1 MVTISRQTGAGGDE
15 IARLLAEELGWRL
28 LDNEL
33 LESLLVARGFPRG
46 EVETYTER
54 KPNLWHRFSAEKDR
68 YLHFLKMVS
77 YEFAR
82 HGGCVVLG
90 RGGQVLFGNV
100 PGIIRVR
107 VVAPLQDRV
116 TRIRGQFGNDE
127 RRALQAVHH
136 IDNERA
142 GFYRCLLQTNW
153 DSPDLYDFTI
163 NTHLISLRTAA
174 DLIKKTLGSKEVVAR
189 QKEASRRLAD
199 LYLAEKAMIAVLFE
213 QKLPIHGLEI
223 EVDDGTITL
232 RGTARDNPSI
242 ERCREVAAGVFS
254 LSSINNEIC
263 FEPKC
268 MGTLA
273 GIHRGA

>member
-33 LESLLVARGFPRG
+33 LESLLVERGFPKA

-54 KPNLWHRFSAEKDR
+54 KPDLWHRFSVEKDR

-82 HGGCVVLG
+82 HEGCVVVG

-116 TRIRGQFGNDE
+116 TRVRGQFGNDE
-127 RRALQAVHH
+127 RRALHAVHH
-136 IDNERA
+136 LDEERA
-142 GFYRCLLQTNW
+142 GFYRFLLQTDW
-153 DSPDLYDFTI
+153 DSPDLYDLII
-163 NTHLISLRTAA
+163 NTHLVSLRTAT
-174 DLIKKTLGSKEVVAR
+174 DLIKKILGSRKVAVR
-189 QKEASRRLAD
+189 QKEASRKLAD
-199 LYLAEKAMIAVLFE
+199 LYLAEKATIAVLFE
-213 QKLPIHGLEI
+213 QKLPIYGLEI
-223 EVDDGTITL
+223 EVNDGAITL
-232 RGTARDNPSI
+232 KGTARDHPSI
-242 ERCREVAAGVFS
+242 ERCRDVAAGVFN
-254 LSSINNEIC
+254 LSRINNEIH
-263 FEPKC
+263 FEPKYVE
-268 MGTLA
+268 MLA

>member
-15 IARLLAEELGWRL
+15 VARLLAEELGWRL

-33 LESLLVARGFPRG
+33 LESLLVKRGFPRG

-68 YLHFLKMVS
+68 YLHFLKMAS

-82 HGGCVVLG
+82 HAGCVVVG

-116 TRIRGQFGNDE
+116 MRTRGQFGNDE
-127 RRALQAVHH
+127 RRALQAVQH

-142 GFYRCLLQTNW
+142 GFYRFLLQTNW
-153 DSPDLYDFTI
+153 DSPDLYDLII
-163 NTHLISLRTAA
+163 NTHLVSLRTAT
-174 DLIKKTLGSKEVVAR
+174 DLIKKTLGSKEVAAR
-189 QKEASRRLAD
+189 QKEALRRLAD
-199 LYLAEKAMIAVLFE
+199 LYLAEKATIAILFE
-213 QKLPIHGLEI
+213 QKLPIHALEI
-223 EVDDGTITL
+223 EVDDGAITL
-232 RGTARDNPSI
+232 KGTARDHPSI

-254 LSSINNEIC
+254 PSRINNEIC
-263 FEPKC
+263 FEPKYVE
-268 MGTLA
+268 MLA